1 VKRTTAFEW
10 QGLCYVEEGIIRRG
24 AVTRAS
30 GTGDWQAFRYDIDL
44 GYVPLGD
51 YPTVERAQE
60 AVERICI
67 MKALKDGESS
77 D

>member
-1 VKRTTAFEW
+1 MKRTPVFEW

-30 GTGDWQAFRYDIDL
+30 GSGDWQAFRHDIDL

-51 YPTVERAQE
+51 YPTAEDAQE
-60 AVERICI
+60 AVERACRR
-67 MKALKDGESS
+67 AL
-77 D
+77 